1 MNDYENGGFGSG
13 RQDGNEASEH
23 SGGEYSFKKE
33 QVPFGTYDEQHVRPS
48 AYEAGEQRENQSQS
62 GREREDDGRGYVDAN
77 YRPRES
83 GSQFS
88 YGSYYTPPQKPKR
101 KKDKKS
107 TKEKGG
113 FSMVKL
119 VCACLVC
126 ALLGGLG
133 GGAIVASQ
141 IPENSHVA
149 GSINTVTNQ
158 PVSTPNITKVA
169 DGSVLTGNEIYALGC
184 EQVVGV
190 TTEISQRSY
199 FGFGME
205 YKSNV
210 TGSGFIVTENGYI
223 VTNYHVVADAYNN
236 GYEVTVLL
244 YNGDVY
250 PAKIVG
256 VRDEF
261 DLAVLKIDA
270 SGLSAATL
278 GDSSSLQVGDAAYAI
293 GNPLGE
299 LNFTMTTGHISAL
312 DRNIATTDS
321 TTQKTTTNVMFQIDA
336 AINRGNSGGP
346 VYNDRGEVV
355 GIVTAKYAD
364 TGVEGLGFAIP
375 INSVVELIDQFVEVG
390 YVSGMASFGIMVEPL
405 DAAVTNYFNMPM
417 GAYVRSVNEGSCSEK
432 AGMKAGDIITDLNG
446 TEISSRD
453 DLLNAKKNYRA
464 GDTVTVT
471 VYRDGEYLKLELTFD
486 EEPITVKKANSKP
499 QDSDSLPVVPKAG

>member
-13 RQDGNEASEH
+13 RQDENRPSEQ
-23 SGGEYSFKKE
+23 SEGEYSLKKE
-33 QVPFGTYDEQHVRPS
+33 QVPFGTYDEQAARTS
-48 AYEAGEQRENQSQS
+48 AYEAESQSQS
-62 GREREDDGRGYVDAN
+62 GREHTGDGRGYVDAN

-101 KKDKKS
+101 KKDKS
-107 TKEKGG
+107 SAKEKGG

-126 ALLGGLG
+126 AILGGLG

-141 IPENSHVA
+141 IPEESHVA
-149 GSINTVTNQ
+149 GNLN
-158 PVSTPNITKVA
+158 VSTNNQAVSSPNITKVS
-169 DGSVLTGNEIYALGC
+169 DGSVLEGNEIYALGC

-190 TTEISQRSY
+190 TTEISNNY
-199 FGFGME
+199 FGME
-205 YKSNV
+205 YKSNI

-223 VTNYHVVADAYNN
+223 VTNYHVVANAYNS

-256 VRDEF
+256 VREEF

-278 GDSSSLQVGDAAYAI
+278 GDSNSLQVGDTAYAI

-312 DRNIATTDS
+312 NRNISTTDS
-321 TTQKTTTNVMFQIDA
+321 TTKKTTTNVMFQIDA
-336 AINRGNSGGP
+336 AINQGNSGGP

-375 INSVVELIDQFVEVG
+375 ISSVVELIDQFVEVG
-390 YVSGMASFGIMVEPL
+390 YVSGMASFGIVVEPV
-405 DAAVTNYFNMPM
+405 DAAAANYFNMPL
-417 GAYVRSVNEGSCSEK
+417 GAYVREVNGGSCSEK
-432 AGMKAGDIITDLNG
+432 AGMKVGDIITALND
-446 TEISSRD
+446 TKISDSN

-464 GDTVTVT
+464 GDTVTIT
-471 VYRDGEYLKLELTFD
+471 VYRDGEYVELELTFD
-486 EEPITVKKANSKP
+486 EEPVAVKKANSKP
-499 QDSDSLPVVPKAG
+499 QDSDSLPVVPKSNQ